1 MKQKTLLTVLLYGI
15 LLSFTAACSNEDKE
29 NRTDGKVDITK
40 DIEFRLSFS
49 DYNDEQEI
57 DGTRAVQQE
66 SVKKQETVDL
76 GNGML
81 AIVTMQKDT
90 AKTTISRKEATR
102 VLPNDTYTMLAYD
115 HTTHAFKGEVTG
127 TVTGSVFQYSGNKG
141 IDLDPGTYDFVL
153 FNSKVS
159 RNGNQLTVTRA
170 DAETAL
176 IGRTENVNIT
186 AIPKTQKVNF
196 TMRHAGARMRIKLTG
211 YMPILA
217 STAATLTSTS
227 ATAIPTSSV
236 YDASANT
243 WNAMSW

>member
-1 MKQKTLLTVLLYGI
+1 
-15 LLSFTAACSNEDKE
+15 
-29 NRTDGKVDITK
+29 
-40 DIEFRLSFS
+40 
-49 DYNDEQEI
+49 
-57 DGTRAVQQE
+57 
-66 SVKKQETVDL
+66 
-76 GNGML
+76 
-81 AIVTMQKDT
+81 
-90 AKTTISRKEATR
+90 
-102 VLPNDTYTMLAYD
+102 
-115 HTTHAFKGEVTG
+115 VTG

-186 AIPKTQKVNF
+186 AMPKTQKVNF

-243 WNAMSW
+243 WNAMSGATVTEQLVYPASTETDYISPTHTSINNKYLYFVPTTDVAKLKLTFTGGMLYKMNMSGASLVLKPTPALTMEANHSYLVNVKLMYNYLLYGILINVICMNLL